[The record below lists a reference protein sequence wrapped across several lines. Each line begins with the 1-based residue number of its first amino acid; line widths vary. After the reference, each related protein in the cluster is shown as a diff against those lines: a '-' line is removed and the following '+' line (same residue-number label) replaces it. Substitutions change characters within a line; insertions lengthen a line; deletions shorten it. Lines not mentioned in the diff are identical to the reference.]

1 MAGSSAGG
9 AEGRRRARRYT
20 MRCRARG
27 RRHGAEEH
35 DDVEVREDQGSRGGA
50 EEGVGLEGRR
60 WRPERWRLGA
70 GPSEVRAMTLSA
82 WSNPTSTDGLL
93 QNHTYGHMWH
103 EVGQVT
109 FLR

>member
-1 MAGSSAGG
+1 MTASWSLAAWKEEAGTMARSSAGG

-82 WSNPTSTDGLL
+82 CAGRI
-93 QNHTYGHMWH
+93 G
-103 EVGQVT
+103 G
-109 FLR
+109 R